1 MINKI
6 DRDKIGVER
15 FEESD
20 GNFITHLNNDK
31 AILELTDKINE
42 VVEAINKGNE

>member
-6 DRDKIGVER
+6 DRDKIGIER

-20 GNFITHLNNDK
+20 GNFITHLNAGQ

-42 VVEAINKGNE
+42 VIEAINKK